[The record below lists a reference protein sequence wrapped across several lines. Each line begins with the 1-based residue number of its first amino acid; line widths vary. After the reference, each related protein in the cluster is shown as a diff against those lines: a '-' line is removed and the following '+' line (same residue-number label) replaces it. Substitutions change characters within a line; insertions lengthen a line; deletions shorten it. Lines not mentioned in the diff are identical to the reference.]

1 VLACSS
7 RAPQAEACARETLHA
22 MSETESAKPRIAE
35 TFIAAYYLSIFF
47 QFTLNGLTTAARQWR
62 FLLRGPNI
70 ALMGLGIVCLV
81 VGISLLLQRNW
92 AKTVAVFLSG
102 IIVLI
107 TLTPLLVSVAP
118 RGSSIFPRV
127 FYPWPLLGVHMV
139 INAAVVWFLARA

>member
-1 VLACSS
+1 
-7 RAPQAEACARETLHA
+7 
-22 MSETESAKPRIAE
+22 MSKTESANPRIAE

-70 ALMGLGIVCLV
+70 ALMSLGFVCLV
-81 VGISLLLQRNW
+81 VAISLLLQRNW

-102 IIVLI
+102 ILVVI
-107 TLTPLLVSVAP
+107 TLVPLLVGVAP

-127 FYPWPLLGVHMV
+127 FYPWPLLSVHMI
-139 INAAVVWFLARA
+139 INAAIVWYLARS